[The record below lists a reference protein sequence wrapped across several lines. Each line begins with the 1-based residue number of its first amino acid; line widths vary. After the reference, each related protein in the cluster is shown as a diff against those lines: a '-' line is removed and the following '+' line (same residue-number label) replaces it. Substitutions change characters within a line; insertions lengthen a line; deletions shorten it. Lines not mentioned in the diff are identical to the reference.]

1 MRCSSLST
9 SLLIFVISL
18 FKIVLEYC
26 RVFLRAGGLLMCL
39 ERKCVLDELHLGVSY
54 NAVGSEF
61 NVNDPTTY
69 I

>member
-1 MRCSSLST
+1 
-9 SLLIFVISL
+9 
-18 FKIVLEYC
+18 
-26 RVFLRAGGLLMCL
+26 MCL